1 MEPTS
6 LPTIPE
12 SFKKIEASQQAF
24 VKVTESV
31 EKLEKKKTEL
41 ESKVSELKTQIK
53 SIGEEYSNINGGRLN
68 KTQQGILDRTK
79 EQKKVLQ
86 EMRKELKKELKT
98 TNSELK
104 EFGKSIAESKE
115 KIEKMS
121 GKVEDFIKKEESN
134 EKSWGVKDSIKG
146 TRQERAA
153 EYAKKIGDLTTK
165 ATNTSEHI
173 DTRLKLL
180 NQGNITVDNLHMTL
194 STAQSDRS
202 HMQGSLQ
209 TQISKIEQQIKG
221 NKTGCVLKDGSTKY
235 NVMSCNR
242 RLEFELSSLK
252 SLQSDLK
259 NRPISLDESENKFI
273 NNVSD
278 QLRSNKTR
286 VNDLQNRIDLIMS
299 ISPDDRK
306 AVGVFDRVINLFKS
320 DKDSYISLDEFKNQS
335 AKILGNKRL
344 SQTEAVQKVNELKES
359 YIDDE
364 KFKNKLKELQG
375 AIDDYA
381 VSVIWNS
388 KMEGGYESIGSKM
401 TDIDNKINELKK
413 IVEKYEEHGT
423 KYKDDIKYLIG
434 TYNANFIGTNYADSD
449 TKTPDKIAM
458 GYINH
463 RNERTGER
471 MFPSEFLDLEAEL
484 QSRPEIP
491 VKAKEEENLQPSN
504 AELRA
509 QLEKKQRGEKLS

>member
-221 NKTGCVLKDGSTKY
+221 NKTGCVLKDGSTKS
-235 NVMSCNR
+235 NVLTCNR
-242 RLEFELSSLK
+242 RLELELLGLK
-252 SLQSDLK
+252 SLQSELK
-259 NRPISLDESENKFI
+259 KRPISLDESENKFI
-273 NNVSD
+273 NEISS
-278 QLRSNKTR
+278 LLSSNKTR
-286 VNDLQNRIDLIMS
+286 VNDIQNRIDLIIS
-299 ISPDDRK
+299 IKPDDRK
-306 AVGVFDRVINLFKS
+306 AVGVFDKVINFFKA
-320 DKDSYISLDEFKNQS
+320 DKDSYITQEELKNES
-335 AKILGNKRL
+335 TKILGNKKL
-344 SQTEAVQKVNELKES
+344 TQSEAVQKVNELKEN

-364 KFKNKLKELQG
+364 KFKSKLKELQG

-381 VSVIWNS
+381 VSIVRNS

-401 TDIDNKINELKK
+401 DNIEKKLNELEK
-413 IVEKYEEHGT
+413 IVGKYKEHGET
-423 KYKDDIKYLIG
+423 YKEDINYLKS
-434 TYNANFIGTNYADSD
+434 TYFLHFVGVNYSD
-449 TKTPDKIAM
+449 TKTPEKIARD
-458 GYINH
+458 YIDH
-463 RNERTGER
+463 RNQHLDERK
-471 MFPSEFLDLEAEL
+471 FSPDHLDLEAEL